1 MQQLVALP
9 KRALPVMLRFGY
21 TRKVSDEAFLEFCRT
36 NPDIRCERTADG
48 EVVIVP
54 PAGVESSHRSVEVAT
69 DLTVWARR
77 VRRGKAFDSSVM
89 FMLPDGSS
97 LSPDASWVSNE
108 SLRRLSR
115 EQRKE
120 FLRLCPEFVV
130 EVMSPS
136 DRLRAAKEKME
147 QWIANGCQLGWLID
161 ADRETV
167 YVYRPDQGV
176 ATLRGIPELAGDGP
190 VKGFVLPLRS
200 IWAGLR

>member
-1 MQQLVALP
+1 LFNWAEV
-9 KRALPVMLRFGY
+9 
-21 TRKVSDEAFLEFCRT
+21 
-36 NPDIRCERTADG
+36 DG
-48 EVVIVP
+48 
-54 PAGVESSHRSVEVAT
+54 
-69 DLTVWARR
+69 
-77 VRRGKAFDSSVM
+77 RGEAFDSSVM
-89 FMLPDGSS
+89 YMLPDGSS
-97 LSPDASWVSNE
+97 LSPDASWVSHK

-115 EQRKE
+115 EERRE

-136 DRLRAAKEKME
+136 DRLRATKQKME

-167 YVYRPDQGV
+167 YVYRPSKPVQMLQG
-176 ATLRGIPELAGDGP
+176 IQELAGVGP